1 MMAARQYANT
11 ERERRAKKQGRR
23 VRPVMLHLLVPAY
36 QPIVIAEAL
45 KIPEDIGDFAIE
57 GRVNSNKPFV
67 WMNLPEEQR
76 NYTVDIGQWIPPT
89 QGWWEFAMSKLGL
102 AEQPIQLKDARVLGQ
117 SQHPNE
123 RQQLLEDTSTEQIE
137 AENQGNIETQ
147 GALETVDRGKD
158 GAQRR
163 KNATPLHQRR
173 RKHSKKS

>member
-1 MMAARQYANT
+1 MVAARQYANT

-45 KIPEDIGDFAIE
+45 KIPEEIGDFAIE

-76 NYTVDIGQWIPPT
+76 NYVVDVGQWVPPT
-89 QGWWEFAMSKLGL
+89 PGWWEFAMSKLGL
-102 AEQPIQLKDARVLGQ
+102 TEQPLQLKGARVLGQ
-117 SQHPNE
+117 SQHPMDS
-123 RQQLLEDTSTEQIE
+123 QQLLEETSTEQIE
-137 AENQGNIETQ
+137 AENEGAIGTQ
-147 GALETVDRGKD
+147 GALAATDRGKD

-173 RKHSKKS
+173 RKHTK